1 MGRAS
6 QKFDRQLFTLKLAEL
21 SRQMQIKSAAP
32 DGKAGVASQK
42 TSRSFLM
49 YIVDR
54 QLALLRDGWLKGVDR
69 IAREVWQTQGEVVT
83 PDFVRNVLVPEAM
96 TLIGV
101 RDGVI
106 KTSVERAHLQ
116 TRLENPYPVQRRLAM
131 EIRKLTGG
139 VANRYEIEARE
150 LEYQKAPAAQ
160 GGPQSQLEEPGSIR
174 GLIEDALRDT
184 VLWLQAN
191 PSAEERAHVLGMEER
206 LADLDRIIA
215 RQVEGRSL
223 PKDGWQWSETAREVL
238 LLLEKAREVR
248 GNIVGK
254 GLARLPDH
262 LPTKLPGMKLPEPM
276 EPVNTS
282 LRSLTAVTG
291 KASEKN
297 QEEKQSTQLPANLQH
312 AGDPVDGNPFP
323 ADDLRHKVWKDATLK
338 AEEEACRVN
347 SEFLKQSPTGQQGFV
362 VWVQQGK
369 MASAAQY
376 FATWTLA
383 LCVAKFDI
391 WAKRGIHVVW
401 SEAAVK
407 AYDQWLCNYAQS
419 WLNAQEKLDNLSH
432 SALLDLRSR
441 LVERVEYWKAEAR
454 RYLSEQRKALEQ
466 SEPRN
471 SKSHHRASADR
482 KALYINQEY

>member
-1 MGRAS
+1 MGSAS
-6 QKFDRQLFTLKLAEL
+6 QKFNERLFTLKLAEL
-21 SRQMQIKSAAP
+21 SRQMQIRRAAP
-32 DGKAGVASQK
+32 DAKAGVASRE
-42 TSRSFLM
+42 TGGSFLR
-49 YIVDR
+49 YIVDS
-54 QLALLRDGWLKGVDR
+54 QLALLRDEWLKGVDR
-69 IAREVWQTQGEVVT
+69 IAREVWQTQGEMIT
-83 PDFVRNVLVPEAM
+83 PDFVRDVLVPQAM
-96 TLIGV
+96 TLIAV
-101 RDGVI
+101 RAGVI
-106 KTSVERAHLQ
+106 KSIVARAQL
-116 TRLENPYPVQRRLAM
+116 TRLDLNDPYPAQHHLAR
-131 EIRKLTGG
+131 EIRKLTGV

-150 LEYQKAPAAQ
+150 LEYKRAQAPQ
-160 GGPQSQLEEPGSIR
+160 SGSQSQLDELGGLR
-174 GLIEDALRDT
+174 GLIEDATRDT
-184 VLWLQAN
+184 TLWLQAD
-191 PSAEERAHVLGMEER
+191 PSAEERAHVLAMQER
-206 LADLDRIIA
+206 LASLDRIVA
-215 RQVEGRSL
+215 RRMERRVS
-223 PKDGWQWSETAREVL
+223 PKDNWEWSEATRDVL
-238 LLLEKAREVR
+238 SLLEKAKQVR

-291 KASEKN
+291 KASEKK

-347 SEFLKQSPTGQQGFV
+347 SEFLKQSPAGQQGFV
-362 VWVQQGK
+362 EWVQQGK

-391 WAKRGIHVVW
+391 WAKRGVHVVW
-401 SEAAVK
+401 SETAVK
-407 AYDQWLCNYAQS
+407 AYDQWLCNFAQS

-454 RYLSEQRKALEQ
+454 RYLSEQRNEL
-466 SEPRN
+466 
-471 SKSHHRASADR
+471 DR
-482 KALYINQEY
+482 LSL